1 MRRSIGKVDGLMW
14 LLWLLAGL
22 HTAALCRAGT
32 AATAG
37 SITTVPVGGT
47 VMFPIL
53 HHSQERFEVAMGRV
67 HPDLAIL
74 AWKSD
79 SPEYPYMVRQSYRN
93 RVRFRRDT
101 FIELR
106 AVRPGDQG
114 TYEVQTNY
122 LGKELR
128 DRDREHFELRVI
140 GLHTAALCRAGT
152 AATAGSITTIPVGGT
167 VMFPVLH
174 HSQERFEVAMGRV
187 HPDLAIL
194 AWKSDSPEYPYMV
207 RPSYRNRVHFRRDT
221 FIELRAVRPGDQGTY
236 EVQTNYLGKELRNRD
251 REHFELRVIEPMSTP
266 TVEVSH
272 NSSHLTLNCSTT
284 SGCPVTYRWERRS
297 QDPGVGNATFP
308 GAVLYLQHPGQHICA
323 YSCVAEDCCS
333 SRAVPAMLHCNAQ
346 PRGSMSRWVIVL
358 SVVPSRCD
366 PSHCC
371 RAGSPGIESP
381 QKPC

>member
-1 MRRSIGKVDGLMW
+1 MRRSIGKVDGLM
-14 LLWLLAGL
+14 WLLAGL

-37 SITTVPVGGT
+37 SITTIPVGGT

-79 SPEYPYMVRQSYRN
+79 SPEYPYMVRPSYRN

-128 DRDREHFELRVI
+128 D
-140 GLHTAALCRAGT
+140 
-152 AATAGSITTIPVGGT
+152 
-167 VMFPVLH
+167 
-174 HSQERFEVAMGRV
+174 
-187 HPDLAIL
+187 
-194 AWKSDSPEYPYMV
+194 
-207 RPSYRNRVHFRRDT
+207 
-221 FIELRAVRPGDQGTY
+221 
-236 EVQTNYLGKELRNRD
+236 RD

-308 GAVLYLQHPGQHICA
+308 GAVLYLPHPGQHTCA

-333 SRAVPAMLHCNAQ
+333 SRAVPATLHCHAQ
-346 PRGSMSRWVIVL
+346 PRGSRSRWVIVL
-358 SVVPSRCD
+358 SVSLLAVILLTVAVLGVWASNLRRN
-366 PSHCC
+366 
-371 RAGSPGIESP
+371 RAEQGAGCGTGKVAECGPVYVGVTVHP
-381 QKPC
+381 VAG